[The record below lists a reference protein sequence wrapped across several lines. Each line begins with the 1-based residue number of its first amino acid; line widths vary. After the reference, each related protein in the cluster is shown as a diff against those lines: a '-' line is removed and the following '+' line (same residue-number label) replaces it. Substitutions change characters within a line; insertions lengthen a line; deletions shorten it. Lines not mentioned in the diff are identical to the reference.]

1 MGNQMADR
9 IIKLVG
15 QEFALST
22 ATSANGAQLL
32 RLRNDTAAVVTI
44 TVANG
49 VTTGTLTV
57 AVGEVVY
64 IRKVT
69 SETIA
74 ASAAIK
80 AVAVAFGD

>member
-1 MGNQMADR
+1 MSDR

-22 ATSANGAQLL
+22 ATAANGAQLL
-32 RLRNDTAAVVTI
+32 RLRNDTASAVTI
-44 TVANG
+44 TVKEG
-49 VTTGTLTV
+49 EVTTGTITLAAAESV
-57 AVGEVVY
+57 F

-69 SETIA
+69 TETIQS
-74 ASAAIK
+74 SAAIK